1 MLSGQHA
8 FITGGSQGLGYAI
21 ARKLGSNGCQVTL
34 LSRNFEKLQ
43 RKVEELNET
52 YPHPR
57 KHDCVAY
64 DLKDP
69 SGLESIV
76 KNHEGLK
83 TANILVNCAGIPQS
97 SLLMS
102 TPSQE
107 IQDIINVNL
116 VSPLILCKL
125 FARSMMRL
133 QNPNIVNISSVLARD
148 CSRGTAAYS
157 VSKSGLN
164 KLTQTLAFEMKSKKV
179 RVNAIMPGLM
189 PETDIG
195 KKVTKGTVKSS
206 RLTCDNVAEKVLSL
220 IVDPE
225 LTGECVAVE

>member
-21 ARKLGSNGCQVTL
+21 ARKLGSHGCQLTL
-34 LSRNFEKLQ
+34 LSRNLEILQ
-43 RKVEELNET
+43 RRAQELNET
-52 YPHPR
+52 YPHA
-57 KHDCVAY
+57 KNHDYVAY
-64 DLKDP
+64 DLRNP
-69 SGLESIV
+69 SGLESMV
-76 KNHEGLK
+76 KSHERLK
-83 TANILVNCAGIPQS
+83 TANILVNCAGISQS

-116 VSPLILCKL
+116 TSPLILSKL
-125 FARSMMRL
+125 FVRNMLRL

-148 CSRGTAAYS
+148 CARGTTAYS

-195 KKVTKGTVKSS
+195 KKVTTGAVKLS
-206 RLTCDNVAEKVLSL
+206 RLSCDDVAEKVLLL

-225 LTGECVAVE
+225 MTGECVAVE